1 MTERTVA
8 YTADAIRAAE
18 APLLAA
24 GRPLMREAARA
35 LAEVVADE
43 LARTPGPVL
52 VLAGSGDNGGD
63 ALYAAADIA
72 GAGTRVDVVLT
83 RDRVHRDA
91 LDAAVAAGAGLRD
104 ASDICGAHSDHVLV
118 VDGILGIGASSDSR
132 LRGTARAVVEALLPV
147 VASERV
153 RVVAVDVP
161 SGLHPDSGEADA
173 AVRRDHR
180 HLRCG
185 QGGPPAWARPET
197 LGPPRARRPRT
208 RTAAA
213 ARASRGHRGGAGRA
227 PRAGAVGVT
236 PRVAQRA
243 YRSTNA
249 RRMPPVAVTGAR
261 RTAASVRSSSS
272 AAKYPYDA

>member
-173 AVRRDHR
+173 AVLPAATTVTFGAVKAGLLRGHGPRLSGRLVLVDLGLEPQLRRVH
-180 HLRCG
+180 
-185 QGGPPAWARPET
+185 PAV
-197 LGPPRARRPRT
+197 
-208 RTAAA
+208 TAAVPVV
-213 ARASRGHRGGAGRA
+213 RRA
-227 PRAGAVGVT
+227 PAPWA
-236 PRVAQRA
+236 
-243 YRSTNA
+243 
-249 RRMPPVAVTGAR
+249 
-261 RTAASVRSSSS
+261 
-272 AAKYPYDA
+272 

>member
-72 GAGTRVDVVLT
+72 RAGTRVDVVLT

-173 AVRRDHR
+173 AVLPAATTVTFGAVKAGLLRGHGPRLSGRLVLVDLGLEPQLRRVH
-180 HLRCG
+180 
-185 QGGPPAWARPET
+185 PAV
-197 LGPPRARRPRT
+197 
-208 RTAAA
+208 TAAVPVV
-213 ARASRGHRGGAGRA
+213 RRA
-227 PRAGAVGVT
+227 PAPWA
-236 PRVAQRA
+236 
-243 YRSTNA
+243 
-249 RRMPPVAVTGAR
+249 
-261 RTAASVRSSSS
+261 
-272 AAKYPYDA
+272 

>member
-72 GAGTRVDVVLT
+72 RVGTRVDVVLT

-104 ASDICGAHSDHVLV
+104 ASDICGAHFDHVLV

-147 VASERV
+147 VVEERM

-173 AVRRDHR
+173 AVLPATTTVTFGAVKAGLLRGHGPRLSGRLVLVDLGLEPQLRRVH
-180 HLRCG
+180 
-185 QGGPPAWARPET
+185 PAV
-197 LGPPRARRPRT
+197 
-208 RTAAA
+208 TAAVPVV
-213 ARASRGHRGGAGRA
+213 RRA
-227 PRAGAVGVT
+227 PAPWA
-236 PRVAQRA
+236 
-243 YRSTNA
+243 
-249 RRMPPVAVTGAR
+249 
-261 RTAASVRSSSS
+261 
-272 AAKYPYDA
+272 